1 MKNYLF
7 AKSNFVLHLLFAV
20 FAFSFLLNEN
30 AFSQKFKTSRISETT
45 NAYTNFVGDFDDDEE
60 EIFALVNDERR
71 KKRLSNLDWDDDLA
85 RVARKYS
92 QQMAKGN
99 FFGHFD
105 KSGNGMEQ
113 RVDAAKIKWTEIG
126 ENLYFCQGVEDFNA
140 AAVKGWMN
148 SPGHRQ
154 NILGRNFTDTGIG
167 IAESRDGKIYIT
179 QVFIKK

>member
-1 MKNYLF
+1 MKNHLF
-7 AKSNFVLHLLFAV
+7 ASSRFVLRVFFAA
-20 FAFSFLLNEN
+20 FAFCLLLNAN
-30 AFSQKFKTSRISETT
+30 AFSQKSKNSGITANTK
-45 NAYTNFVGDFDDDEE
+45 AYTNFTGNFGGDER

-105 KSGNGMEQ
+105 GNGNGMEQ
-113 RVDAAKIKWTEIG
+113 RADAAKISWTEIG
-126 ENLYFCQGVEDFNA
+126 ENLFFCRGVEDFDT
-140 AAVKGWMN
+140 AAVKDWMK

-154 NILGRNFTDTGIG
+154 NILTKGWTDTGIG
-167 IAESRDGKIYIT
+167 VAESRDGKIYIT
-179 QVFIKK
+179 QLFIKR

>member
-7 AKSNFVLHLLFAV
+7 ANYRFVPHLFLAV
-20 FAFSFLLNEN
+20 FALSLLSSGN
-30 AFSQKFKTSRISETT
+30 AFSQNSKNSRITAAA
-45 NAYTNFVGDFDDDEE
+45 NAYTNFIVDFGDDEE
-60 EIFALVNDERR
+60 EIFALVNEERR

-105 KSGNGMEQ
+105 RNGDGVEQ
-113 RVDAAKIKWTEIG
+113 RADAAKIQWDEIG
-126 ENLYFCQGVEDFNA
+126 ENLYFCQGLQDFNT

-154 NILGRNFTDTGIG
+154 NILHKSWTDSGIG
-167 IAESRDGKIYIT
+167 VAESRDGKIYVT
-179 QVFIKK
+179 QVFIRK